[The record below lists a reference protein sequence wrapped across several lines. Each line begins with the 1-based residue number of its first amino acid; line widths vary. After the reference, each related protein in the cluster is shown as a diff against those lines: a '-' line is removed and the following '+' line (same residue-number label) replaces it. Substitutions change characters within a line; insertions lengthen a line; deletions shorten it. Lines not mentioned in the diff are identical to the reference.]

1 MVKSKHVKNYS
12 HGGFVSYS
20 DWVSRNTP
28 ANMGDR
34 QEDDWLAGGA
44 ARAYNKAK
52 GEYDNTQHSTSNN
65 TSNTNNT
72 QTNTNTT
79 DTGTTTETTPTDLA
93 LDGLPYN
100 YPNWQFDPWRSLKD
114 SSGNLYSA
122 EQIKAKNKENAAAAE
137 ATTDAGITD
146 TGTTTTTTDT
156 GTAGTG
162 TTTTDN
168 VQTTTTANTTGTQT
182 QSSSNTQ
189 GTPIPRSEWMN
200 ANRPEGDGAAANWD
214 AGANVVA
221 YNRYLDNFNSTN
233 NTGQIEKESEMSNND
248 EAPAG
253 GEGSSNTNTNTNT
266 NTTTTTQTAE
276 KFTSS
281 YPELAGQE
289 FATAAER
296 DAAEDM
302 VDKQREQKKRF
313 EDIQKE
319 QQEMSDDARK
329 LQKDTLADPAAQ
341 ITEQDVDTA
350 DSDTAYT
357 RINTG
362 DDEKYFVGD
371 IDEVKATTAD
381 ESDKVEKIRP
391 KGPRLT
397 KLEYMRKLMADEGLS
412 MAEARG
418 RADGTGPGSWL
429 AYTDE
434 YEKTPDATVAETY
447 EATSVE
453 DKAREEAEKVEG
465 AEGELSDGSTFE
477 GAEGELSE
485 DAKADGVDFDPERIK
500 EYVAGERTVDSKEL
514 ADAQGL
520 DEEAVKAK
528 IAQAEVPDN
537 IVAATTTVKPEELP
551 TPAQIKESD
560 MAQAANVTD
569 EGGLDVPAVAA
580 KLEKFTVDAET
591 LAQAAQGDVDAQS
604 TVQGQL
610 SSLMKDFDDGT
621 PAWAAGAI
629 RAANQAMLSRGMGG
643 STMAASAILQA
654 AMESA
659 LPIATQDAQTFATMN
674 MQNLNNRQQVALS
687 NAAAQ
692 QGLALQNLNNEQQAM
707 LQNSTNSFA
716 LQSQN
721 LSNVQQTT
729 LANAQIK
736 AALQGQNLSNQQQA
750 NIVEAARYAEVSN
763 LNLNNKQQGILQ
775 DNANTMQIEVANLN
789 AKQQAYVV
797 NAQLEAA
804 LQGKQIDNKQQVAIQ
819 NAARY
824 ADANNLTF
832 TAQEQAKINKSELMK
847 TIGLAELSS
856 EQAATLQNAAAVAS
870 MDMANLSNEQQAK
883 VANAQAFLSMD
894 MANLSNKQQAIMFK
908 AQAMQQALLSDQ
920 AAENASLQF
929 NASSENQ
936 TKQFV
941 ANLNTQVQQFNIA
954 QQNATNQFNAG
965 EENATAKFNTEIEN
979 QRDQFNAKNQL
990 VIAQANA
997 QWRQT
1002 VELTNTAAQN
1012 AANAADA
1019 VAANNMTTATIDQ
1032 VWQRERDLM
1041 DFAFKATENEKQR
1054 ALDLVLADKKYDA
1067 YADARADDE
1076 QTYMWATLAS
1086 TIFKFF

>member
-1 MVKSKHVKNYS
+1 MYFNPLDIRRIIYPRASGLITYDAEEYRRK
-12 HGGFVSYS
+12 
-20 DWVSRNTP
+20 
-28 ANMGDR
+28 MGIDAQGR
-34 QEDDWLAGGA
+34 
-44 ARAYNKAK
+44 KI
-52 GEYDNTQHSTSNN
+52 
-65 TSNTNNT
+65 
-72 QTNTNTT
+72 
-79 DTGTTTETTPTDLA
+79 
-93 LDGLPYN
+93 
-100 YPNWQFDPWRSLKD
+100 
-114 SSGNLYSA
+114 A
-122 EQIKAKNKENAAAAE
+122 EGQP
-137 ATTDAGITD
+137 GY
-146 TGTTTTTTDT
+146 
-156 GTAGTG
+156 
-162 TTTTDN
+162 
-168 VQTTTTANTTGTQT
+168 V
-182 QSSSNTQ
+182 
-189 GTPIPRSEWMN
+189 
-200 ANRPEGDGAAANWD
+200 
-214 AGANVVA
+214 
-221 YNRYLDNFNSTN
+221 
-233 NTGQIEKESEMSNND
+233 NTG
-248 EAPAG
+248 G
-253 GEGSSNTNTNTNT
+253 GSSNTNTNTNNDDVGT
-266 NTTTTTQTAE
+266 NPPPE

-296 DAAEDM
+296 DAAESQ
-302 VDKQREQKKRF
+302 VREQRKLNERL
-313 EDIQKE
+313 EEIAADQKT
-319 QQEMSDDARK
+319 MSDDARK
-329 LQKDTLADPAAQ
+329 LQKEQLADPTSKVTSQTVATSDANTLGTN
-341 ITEQDVDTA
+341 ITEG
-350 DSDTAYT
+350 
-357 RINTG
+357 IG
-362 DDEKYFVGD
+362 KGEVGD
-371 IDEVKATTAD
+371 IDEVTANTAA
-381 ESDKVEKIRP
+381 ESDVVEKIKP
-391 KGPRLT
+391 KGPRLNKNEYINNLIRT
-397 KLEYMRKLMADEGLS
+397 KGLS
-412 MAEARG
+412 RREAI
-418 RADGTGPGSWL
+418 AAANNGPDSHEKFL
-429 AYTDE
+429 YE
-434 YEKTPDATVAETY
+434 YDNTPDPTVTETY

-453 DKAREEAEKVEG
+453 DKARTEAEKVEG

-485 DAKADGVDFDPERIK
+485 DAKADGVDFDPKRIK
-500 EYVAGERTVDSKEL
+500 EYVAGKRTVDSKEL

-520 DEEAVKAK
+520 DEEGVKVK

-537 IVAATTTVKPEELP
+537 IIAAQTKVKPEELP
-551 TPAQIKESD
+551 DAAQIKESD

-569 EGGLDVPAVAA
+569 EGGLDAPAVAA

-707 LQNSTNSFA
+707 LQNSTNSFS

-832 TAQEQAKINKSELMK
+832 TAQEQAKINNSELMK

-894 MANLSNKQQAIMFK
+894 MANLNNNQQAIMFK
-908 AQAMQQALLSDQ
+908 GQAMQQALLSDQ
-920 AAENASLQF
+920 ASENAAKQF

-936 TKQFV
+936 TKQFM
-941 ANLNTQVQQFNIA
+941 ANLNTQVQQFNVA
-954 QQNATNQFNAG
+954 QKNATNQFNAG
-965 EENATAKFNTEIEN
+965 EENAVKKFNTEIEN

-997 QWRQT
+997 EWRQG

-1019 VAANNMTTATIDQ
+1019 LASNNMTQATLDQ
-1032 VWQRERDLM
+1032 VWQRERDML
-1041 DFAFKATENEKQR
+1041 DYAFKASESAENR
-1054 ALDLVLADKKYDA
+1054 ALQIVLADKTADQ
-1067 YADARADDE
+1067 YADARADSN
-1076 QTYMWATLAS
+1076 QTFMYAALVKTLFG
-1086 TIFKFF
+1086 IF